1 MDEGTRMRASR
12 IKQLATLSLLAMLL
26 GSTACTTLRAL
37 GPDPAGAKVRAEL
50 HPGDTVQI
58 TLLNGTVHRFK
69 VSQVR
74 DSAISGD
81 VVNSWSHATDPVG
94 SHIDV
99 PYSDIQVIEVA
110 RSSASKNTLL
120 IVAGVVVVIAI
131 VAAVA
136 TGGGQHSPGFSR

>member
-1 MDEGTRMRASR
+1 MRASR
-12 IKQLATLSLLAMLL
+12 IKQLATLCLLAMLL

-37 GPDPAGAKVRAEL
+37 GPDPTAAKMRAEL

-58 TLLNGTVHRFK
+58 KLLNGTVHRFK
-69 VSQVR
+69 VSQVG
-74 DSAISGD
+74 DSALSGD

-110 RSSASKNTLL
+110 RSSVGKNTLL
-120 IVAGVVVVIAI
+120 VVVGVAVAIAI
-131 VAAVA
+131 AAAVA
-136 TGGGQHSPGFSR
+136 TDGGQHSPGFNR